1 MAGRGAP
8 DRPPC
13 AWKGIQPRFPL
24 SLQAPAGSAPDLRV
38 AIPAPLRAAPMGNRH
53 QHRWFPEP
61 QPMPAARWYDLA
73 GPRRQFDRAEAA
85 GILDIQLQPAGTE
98 DQQFIAAGMHLPI
111 VRVNILGPL
120 GGKDGECLSRR
131 RTSAGGRRNRAY
143 SRSVLKVKMKAAQ
156 VECGIRIG
164 HGVSSF
170 PAAVSATLL
179 ALTPGICDESLM
191 FCIRIP
197 VQDGRMVQMD
207 VNPRKIPRQ
216 SRAQATVR
224 AIIEATAQVL
234 VHAGFERMTTAMVA
248 ERAGVSVGSLYQY
261 YPNKQALAAAVVDH
275 YGEVFAARFAQAIA
289 AGPGDTLART
299 VDALVAT
306 AFESHPHDPR
316 LHKVLIEIA
325 PRVGRGD
332 HRKALS
338 ARIAA
343 LIEEKLRR
351 HAGDLAADLDPSE
364 AAVMLEALLETAAHR
379 ALEQHPASLSTAR
392 FAGQCRRM
400 VMAYL
405 TCPAGRS

>member
-1 MAGRGAP
+1 
-8 DRPPC
+8 
-13 AWKGIQPRFPL
+13 
-24 SLQAPAGSAPDLRV
+24 
-38 AIPAPLRAAPMGNRH
+38 
-53 QHRWFPEP
+53 
-61 QPMPAARWYDLA
+61 
-73 GPRRQFDRAEAA
+73 
-85 GILDIQLQPAGTE
+85 
-98 DQQFIAAGMHLPI
+98 
-111 VRVNILGPL
+111 
-120 GGKDGECLSRR
+120 
-131 RTSAGGRRNRAY
+131 
-143 SRSVLKVKMKAAQ
+143 
-156 VECGIRIG
+156 
-164 HGVSSF
+164 
-170 PAAVSATLL
+170 
-179 ALTPGICDESLM
+179 
-191 FCIRIP
+191 
-197 VQDGRMVQMD
+197 MD

-379 ALEQHPASLSTAR
+379 ALEQHPPACRPRGLRVNAGGWSWPTSHAR
-392 FAGQCRRM
+392 RGAPEEAFMVAAHSGATPCRSAPPAAAMRICRRR
-400 VMAYL
+400 AAGPDQPAASATPNACRKPIL
-405 TCPAGRS
+405 PAGVISSALVPARRRTQP